1 MLFRSCFWDVFGET
15 GIPVSV
21 TVSEMG
27 PMLLSRLMNLND
39 TEDYRITNRGGKG
52 VITLNITEKTGSLIA
67 IQNVTDEDGLMIINK
82 SGVAIR
88 MGMDELRIM
97 GRNTQGVKVINLKN
111 NDAIAAI
118 AKVEMDRDVEDG
130 EGNEAVE
137 NTRQTSDS
145 TENLNSESAE

>member
-1 MLFRSCFWDVFGET
+1 
-15 GIPVSV
+15 
-21 TVSEMG
+21 
-27 PMLLSRLMNLND
+27 
-39 TEDYRITNRGGKG
+39 
-52 VITLNITEKTGSLIA
+52 
-67 IQNVTDEDGLMIINK
+67 MIINK

-137 NTRQTSDS
+137 NTGQTSDS